1 MADRPRYRGH
11 PGGLHVAEF
20 GVLQPG
26 KTWMVDAEIA
36 NVIRFM
42 QDQPMVHALDFEL
55 RSGRFVTRVAA
66 AIDVEGLSGKQIS
79 AIEKIIERSGWREPP
94 RWRPW
99 ADVIDGSYQR
109 DGRLHRG
116 AVYRVTICPGADID
130 AVNELIR
137 ARPPEADAGEVF
149 IGPLYEW
156 TRDIDDPRLERTPAE
171 KKRGFCER
179 YTTVCRRMVNEARA
193 RGLLIE

>member
-1 MADRPRYRGH
+1 MAD
-11 PGGLHVAEF
+11 V
-20 GVLQPG
+20 
-26 KTWMVDAEIA
+26 EIA
-36 NVIRFM
+36 HVIRFM
-42 QDQPMVHALDFEL
+42 QDQPMVHARDFEL

-66 AIDVEGLSGKQIS
+66 AMDVTGLSAKQIS

-99 ADVIDGSYQR
+99 SSMNDSKYNR
-109 DGRLHRG
+109 DGRLHDG
-116 AVYRVTICPGADID
+116 LVYRVNVCPGADID
-130 AVNELIR
+130 AVNELIH
-137 ARPPEADAGEVF
+137 ARPPEADAGEVY

-171 KKRGFCER
+171 KRRGFRER
-179 YTTVCRRMVNEARA
+179 YTTVCRRLVNQARE